1 MLMKHSALLIGT
13 LRRVQ
18 GQARWFAAVCL
29 TALLLVSCGGSSQGN
44 VAQTGLPMKLI
55 YLISEE
61 KEVVAP
67 VAVELALTDEQR
79 SRGLQFREFLPR
91 ERGMLFIFENEEPR
105 SFWMK
110 DTLIPLDI
118 IFFNGSGSYVSSASM
133 TPCTEDPCQKYPSAG
148 PAKYALEVVAGFTE
162 QVGVGEGW
170 KMAF

>member
-1 MLMKHSALLIGT
+1 MKHFSLLIGT

-44 VAQTGLPMKLI
+44 VAQTGLPMKLV
-55 YLISEE
+55 YLTSEE
-61 KEVVAP
+61 KGIVVP

-79 SRGLQFREFLPR
+79 TRGLQFREYLPQ

-105 SFWMK
+105 FFWMK
-110 DTLIPLDI
+110 DTLISLDI
-118 IFFNGSGSYVSSASM
+118 VFFNASGSYVSSASM
-133 TPCTEDPCQKYPSAG
+133 VPCTEDPCQKYPSAG
-148 PAKYALEVVAGFTE
+148 PAKYALEVVAGFAE

-170 KMAF
+170 KLAF